1 MVILGTRKSEDVLHE
16 MSFVIIDTKGPKLAI
31 KRMGVSV
38 IVCDQKEELLGKV
51 VPGYYGDGSLTLL
64 TKDQKDE
71 I

>member
-16 MSFVIIDTKGPKLAI
+16 MSFVIIDTRGPKLAI

-38 IVCDQKEELLGKV
+38 IVCHQKEKPLGKV
-51 VPGYYGDGSLTLL
+51 VPGWADGVLTLL
-64 TKDQKDE
+64 TKDQKGE